1 MENVYGIGVAN
12 RYALFIEDE
21 EGGEEILKQVD
32 VPKKVEVAKP
42 VAKPVAKKDSLK
54 KDDTGDSKL

>member
-12 RYALFIEDE
+12 RYALFIDDE
-21 EGGEEILKQVD
+21 EGSDDILKQVD

-42 VAKPVAKKDSLK
+42 AAKPVVKKDVAR
-54 KDDTGDSKL
+54 KDDTGD